1 MTQEVTKHYH
11 TNTNTSIHRTRQR
24 VRERKFGTGLK
35 RSSHKWTVWLAKW
48 NLTTWKCQYGQCA
61 MCIMLNFS
69 RLMPASKWAC
79 YNVHWQ
85 QYALRKLPV
94 HRYAYAC
101 MREFGYIFVIRQLNE
116 TKSLMHMHMQKRSTK
131 AFYVHAMHS
140 NFVSL
145 MNANIIENIIPIM
158 SSMPS
163 SWSCRLRSQNR
174 NQSRLES

>member
-1 MTQEVTKHYH
+1 MNSMACEM
-11 TNTNTSIHRTRQR
+11 
-24 VRERKFGTGLK
+24 KFDYMK
-35 RSSHKWTVWLAKW
+35 MSVWS
-48 NLTTWKCQYGQCA
+48 
-61 MCIMLNFS
+61 MC
-69 RLMPASKWAC
+69 
-79 YNVHWQ
+79 NVHHVKILVDWC
-85 QYALRKLPV
+85 RLPNE
-94 HRYAYAC
+94 HATMYTGSSMHWENCLSIDICGFLHAYAC